1 MSIKFR
7 WLGNIC
13 LEIVLPSGKVL
24 VVDPWL
30 ENNPH
35 SPIKSGDITGAD
47 YVAITHGHHDHFADA
62 GPLVHKFKST
72 VICSRWIAEP
82 LARFINIDPDTVVK
96 VTSGDRIQFDDL
108 TVEVKKADHVS
119 TVAPLKETY
128 QRLKGSPPPPDMPIP
143 EIRKAISEISPTRRQ
158 EPSAEQQALQKRVRD
173 AGITIGEQLSYV
185 FETRD
190 NLRLYVHG
198 AGPYDY
204 LRQVIRDSHPHVF
217 FSQLG
222 GVKSETAAEIA
233 ALSGAE
239 IVVPI
244 HHDMDG
250 IEVAHKRAQS
260 MAAQMALVSKARLLD
275 VVHGKWYEIGLRASE
290 VP

>member
-30 ENNPH
+30 ENNPF
-35 SPIKSGDITGAD
+35 SPIKSDEITGAD

-62 GPLVHKFKST
+62 GPLVHKFRST

-82 LARFINIDPDTVVK
+82 LSRFINIDPDTMVK
-96 VTSGDRIQFDDL
+96 VTAGDKISFDDL

-119 TVAPLKETY
+119 TVAPLRETY
-128 QRLKGSPPPPDMPIP
+128 QRLKGSPPPADMPIA
-143 EIRKAISEISPTRRQ
+143 EVRKAIGDMSPRRQ
-158 EPSAEQQALQKRVRD
+158 EPKPEQEALQKRVHD

-185 FETRD
+185 FETSD

-204 LRQVIRDSHPHVF
+204 LRQVIRESHAHVF

-239 IVVPI
+239 IVVPV

-250 IEVAHKRAQS
+250 IEIAHKRAQS
-260 MAAQMALVSKARLLD
+260 MATHLALVSKARLLD
-275 VVHGKWYEIGLRASE
+275 VEHGKWYEIGVRVSGA
-290 VP
+290 